1 MIKFHSHFGIYGLI
15 KNTESLLL
23 IRKARGPYK
32 GMYDLPGG
40 SPQPNE
46 TNQETFIREVA
57 EETGLKIQT
66 FKKLTDDVITIYY
79 NYFDNSQESILK
91 HSSLIYFSDDYSG
104 QLKIGSD
111 GEDSDG
117 AQWLKISE
125 IEKIPCTPFV
135 KKVKNYLKT
144 I

>member
-15 KNTESLLL
+15 KNVDSLLL
-23 IRKARGPYK
+23 IRKARGLYK

-40 SPQPNE
+40 SPKPNE

-57 EETGLKIQT
+57 EETGLKIQSS
-66 FKKLTDDVITIYY
+66 KKLTDDVITIYY
-79 NYFDNSQESILK
+79 NYLDNGQKSILK
-91 HSSLIYFSDDYSG
+91 HSSLIYFSDKYSG

-117 AQWLKISE
+117 AQWFKISE

-135 KKVKNYLKT
+135 KKVKNDYWK
-144 I
+144 

>member
-15 KNTESLLL
+15 KNADSLLL

-32 GMYDLPGG
+32 CMYDLPGG
-40 SPQPNE
+40 SPEPNE

-57 EETGLKIQT
+57 EETGLKIQS

-79 NYFDNSQESILK
+79 NYFDNAQECILK
-91 HSSLIYFSDDYSG
+91 HSSLIYFSDNYIG
-104 QLKIGSD
+104 KLKIGSD

-117 AQWLKISE
+117 AEWFKISE
-125 IEKIPCTPFV
+125 IEKISCTPFV
-135 KKVKNYLKT
+135 KKVKNDYWK
-144 I
+144 